1 MLYNTATNDMFSN
14 DIINAIKNTYANGTG
29 TFAEVC
35 KAAGLD
41 YYKAGT
47 NPDKKRGTPTTTIN
61 GKVYDFHGL
70 LKLAGVDIVKHERL
84 TTGGER
90 IPAQRLKVD
99 KVDAAFVAF
108 VNRIKEICGVDFGAN
123 DSLNNLCKV
132 AKKEAEE
139 QDKQAAADREKAM
152 QAAKVER
159 KRKAAAAKVE
169 KSSEEDKMYIA
180 AAALGISVEEL
191 KALKKNIKPAK
202 VTK

>member
-1 MLYNTATNDMFSN
+1 MKSLDFST
-14 DIINAIKNTYANGTG
+14 ITETVKNAYANGTG
-29 TFAEVC
+29 TFADVC

-47 NPDKKRGTPTTTIN
+47 NPAKKRGTPTTTID

-84 TTGGER
+84 TAGGDR

-123 DSLNNLCKV
+123 DSLNDLCKV
-132 AKKEAEE
+132 AKKEAEK
-139 QDKQAAADREKAM
+139 QDKQAAADRERAAA
-152 QAAKVER
+152 AAKVER

-169 KSSEEDKMYIA
+169 KSSEEDKLYIA
-180 AAALGISVEEL
+180 AAALGLSIEQV
-191 KALKKNIKPAK
+191 KAMQAQIKPAK
-202 VTK
+202 VK

>member
-1 MLYNTATNDMFSN
+1 MLSN
-14 DIINAIKNTYANGTG
+14 DIINAVKNAYANGTG

-35 KAAGLD
+35 EAAGLD

-47 NPDKKRGTPTTTIN
+47 NPAKKRGTPTTTIN

-70 LKLAGVDIVKHERL
+70 LKLAGVEIVKHERL
-84 TTGGER
+84 TAGGER
-90 IPAQRLKVD
+90 IPAQRSRVEKVKAAQVMFVTRLMDITGIKPATTDEIDLNSICD
-99 KVDAAFVAF
+99 KAMDAA
-108 VNRIKEICGVDFGAN
+108 
-123 DSLNNLCKV
+123 
-132 AKKEAEE
+132 AEL
-139 QDKQAAADREKAM
+139 DKRDAEKREAAAA
-152 QAAKVER
+152 AAKVER

-169 KSSEEDKMYIA
+169 KSSEEDKLYLA

>member
-1 MLYNTATNDMFSN
+1 MFDNDT
-14 DIINAIKNTYANGTG
+14 INAIKNTYANGTG

-41 YYKAGT
+41 YYKAGA
-47 NPDKKRGTPTTTIN
+47 NPLKKRGTPTTNVN

-90 IPAQRLKVD
+90 IPAQRSKVE
-99 KVDAAFVAF
+99 KVDAAFVSF
-108 VNRIKEICGVDFGAN
+108 VNRIKDICGVDFGAN

-169 KSSEEDKMYIA
+169 KSSDEDKLYIA
-180 AAALGISVEEL
+180 AAALGLSIEQV
-191 KALKKNIKPAK
+191 KAIQAQTKPAK